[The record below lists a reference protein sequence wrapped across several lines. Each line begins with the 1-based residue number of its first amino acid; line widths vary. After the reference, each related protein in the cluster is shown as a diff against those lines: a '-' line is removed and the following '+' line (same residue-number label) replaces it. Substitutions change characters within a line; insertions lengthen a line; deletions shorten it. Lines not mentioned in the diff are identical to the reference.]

1 MPLEQLGLHSRWL
14 PVSMQPPGEAA
25 RHPAGHVHSLL
36 EPGQV
41 CVLLQGILCPAVPHP
56 GQDLQAHSFVS
67 AFIGGL
73 LVFGNNNNI
82 NSQVKVLPEWGV
94 GQDSGIELGMGVKE
108 DKLLAPCHV

>member
-25 RHPAGHVHSLL
+25 RHPAGHVHPLL

-56 GQDLQAHSFVS
+56 GQDLPGTLIRVCLHRGFA
-67 AFIGGL
+67 
-73 LVFGNNNNI
+73 
-82 NSQVKVLPEWGV
+82 GV
-94 GQDSGIELGMGVKE
+94 WKQQ
-108 DKLLAPCHV
+108 